1 MINMLVLF
9 NQKHRLS
16 SESGAWG
23 SSPGPSGAA
32 RLHALALRLPPPPPP
47 SAAAAAARLL
57 VVASP
62 AADADRFVAVEGLLL
77 LEQQED
83 IEQLEQRVQRAWS
96 SKPCCL
102 PSAAGA
108 ADAAGAV
115 GAVQAAAG
123 STWRVSCAC
132 RADLEGS
139 TRGVCR
145 LVVGRAWKCRAMRNS
160 CRRTAHARRT
170 RCGAGAG
177 SAGGGRSNRSA
188 SGVAVTVRTCVAWPR
203 LSLGRL
209 DVGGGVGGWT
219 LSFRHRLSAN

>member
-1 MINMLVLF
+1 MVVRPTPARPPRTTEVP
-9 NQKHRLS
+9 QARRRAHRSLYTYREQ
-16 SESGAWG
+16 SERGTGARRRPPLPAARAAARAPLRCA
-23 SSPGPSGAA
+23 SPGPSGAA
-32 RLHALALRLPPPPPP
+32 RLHALALRPPPPPPP

-83 IEQLEQRVQRAWS
+83 IEQLEQRVQHAWS

-145 LVVGRAWKCRAMRNS
+145 LVA
-160 CRRTAHARRT
+160 
-170 RCGAGAG
+170 
-177 SAGGGRSNRSA
+177 
-188 SGVAVTVRTCVAWPR
+188 
-203 LSLGRL
+203 
-209 DVGGGVGGWT
+209 
-219 LSFRHRLSAN
+219 

>member
-1 MINMLVLF
+1 MF
-9 NQKHRLS
+9 SGCAGFLS
-16 SESGAWG
+16 SLQSLAPAIRKVTRGGRATDARPTTADHRG
-23 SSPGPSGAA
+23 STGSPQGTS
-32 RLHALALRLPPPPPP
+32 
-47 SAAAAAARLL
+47 AAARLL

-77 LEQQED
+77 LEQQEE

-145 LVVGRAWKCRAMRNS
+145 LVAGRAWKCRAMRNS

-188 SGVAVTVRTCVAWPR
+188 SGVAVTARTCVAWPR

-209 DVGGGVGGWT
+209 DVGGRVDFVFPAQAF
-219 LSFRHRLSAN
+219 S